1 MLRRLAIRNFAIIER
16 VEMDV
21 EPGFTVLTGETG
33 AGKSILIDA
42 VEVALGGRASSEFV
56 RSGSEQAAV
65 EATFDVSAIPAASSC
80 LEAMGAVNR
89 ADRSLT
95 LGRELTAAGRSTG
108 RINGRVASAGSI
120 REVTQHV
127 VDLHGQHEHQSLL
140 RPERHLDFLDSFG
153 GEPIQ
158 RRRELV
164 EAAHAHF
171 RRIKAEMDALAG
183 DAGQRERQLD
193 LLRFQVEEIDR
204 AALRPGEEVAIEE
217 ERRILGSMERLRSLL
232 GGAYSALTEPGE
244 GPSLVE
250 LAGQVA
256 MAVGEAARIDP
267 GLEEL
272 NRSLVD
278 LGYQVQDSTRE
289 LRQYLEGLQPDPARL
304 EELER
309 RLDLLATLKRKY
321 GPTTEDILTFRER
334 ASCELDR
341 ILAGESTIRR
351 LEAEREQV
359 CTELGDLA
367 GSLSSLRVAVA
378 RDLER
383 HMEEQLR
390 DLGMDAV
397 IFRVSL
403 EQEED
408 ALGVPVG
415 DARLACTAR
424 GVDRVEFLISPNPGE
439 PARPL
444 ARIASGGELSRIMLA
459 LKALV
464 AEADAV
470 PTVIFD
476 EIDVGVGGAAALAVG
491 RKLALVAAGRQV
503 LCVTHLAPIACLA
516 DTHFRIFKE
525 VREGRTVTLVERLD
539 HVGRVAEIARM
550 LAGTH
555 QSSITMRHAE
565 EMLTGAARWRAVTRG
580 GRSGP
585 ASGTPPPP
593 DRSPGKQPDRVLS

>member
-1 MLRRLAIRNFAIIER
+1 MLHRLVITNFAIIER
-16 VEMDV
+16 MEIDV

-42 VEVALGGRASSEFV
+42 VEVALGGRASSDYV
-56 RSGSEQAAV
+56 RSGSEHATV
-65 EATFDVSAIPAASSC
+65 ETAFDLSAIPAASRC
-80 LEAMGAVNR
+80 LEAMGASPR
-89 ADRSLT
+89 TDHLLT
-95 LGRELTAAGRSTG
+95 LSREITTASRSTG

-140 RPERHLDFLDSFG
+140 RPDRHLDFLDSFG
-153 GEPIQ
+153 GEPVQDQ
-158 RRRELV
+158 RRRV
-164 EAAHAHF
+164 EAAHARLH
-171 RRIKAEMDALAG
+171 RIKSEMDTLAG

-193 LLRFQVEEIDR
+193 LLRFQMEEIDR
-204 AALRPGEEVAIEE
+204 AAVRPGEEAAIEE
-217 ERRILGSMERLRSLL
+217 ERRILGSIERLRSLL
-232 GGAYSALTEPGE
+232 GGAYSCLTEPGE
-244 GPSLVE
+244 GPSLGE

-256 MAVGEAARIDP
+256 AAVSEAARIDP

-272 NRSLVD
+272 NRTLLD
-278 LGYQVQDSTRE
+278 LSYQVQDSTRE
-289 LRQYLEGLQPDPARL
+289 LRQYLERLQPNPARL

-309 RLDLLATLKRKY
+309 RLDLLANLKRKY

-334 ASCELDR
+334 ASRELDR
-341 ILAGESTIRR
+341 IVASESTIRR

-359 CTELGDLA
+359 CRELGDLA
-367 GSLSSLRVAVA
+367 GSLSSLRAEVS

-383 HMEEQLR
+383 RMEEQLR
-390 DLGMDAV
+390 DLAMDAV
-397 IFRVSL
+397 VFRVSI

-408 ALGVPVG
+408 VLGVPVG
-415 DARLACTAR
+415 GAHLACSAR

-476 EIDVGVGGAAALAVG
+476 EIDVGVGGAAALAIG
-491 RKLALVAAGRQV
+491 RKLALVAASRQV
-503 LCVTHLAPIACLA
+503 MCVTHLAPIACLA
-516 DTHFRIFKE
+516 DTHLRIFKE
-525 VREGRTVTLVERLD
+525 VRGGRTVTLVERLD
-539 HVGRVAEIARM
+539 DAGRIEEVARM
-550 LAGTH
+550 LAGT
-555 QSSITMRHAE
+555 QLSSITRRHAE
-565 EMLTGAARWRAVTRG
+565 AMLAEAARWRAIAREDKFGQV
-580 GRSGP
+580 P
-585 ASGTPPPP
+585 GTPPPP
-593 DRSPGKQPDRVLS
+593 DRASGK